1 MSCEPTPCNNTSTSS
16 WCTMCG
22 GHSLSRPQ
30 MTTDPNLAL
39 GYPIPIMIKTR
50 YSCEMFSFSVDSHSQ
65 PPVLKWNRLFL
76 AFFLTTTSELYSC
89 AVKNTNTQC
98 STPICHNRQTSCWF
112 DGKSSGSRR
121 RKCNRVF
128 YGFTSV
134 DLGGVCRQQED
145 RPEKRESATTTAG
158 EAHQRQRRGQ
168 RVTSLIAAPP
178 PLPTRRRRSCL
189 HCKM

>member
-76 AFFLTTTSELYSC
+76 ASFPTTTSELYSC
-89 AVKNTNTQC
+89 AVKNTHTLC
-98 STPICHNRQTSCWF
+98 STIFAIIARHH
-112 DGKSSGSRR
+112 
-121 RKCNRVF
+121 
-128 YGFTSV
+128 V
-134 DLGGVCRQQED
+134 DL
-145 RPEKRESATTTAG
+145 TARAAAAEG
-158 EAHQRQRRGQ
+158 ENVIASS
-168 RVTSLIAAPP
+168 TASLPWI
-178 PLPTRRRRSCL
+178 
-189 HCKM
+189 